1 VRTGVVGAG
10 VGHHPRFCDRGDWCG
25 YRWCLHH
32 PQFWHRGQGRGNF
45 LLGCS
50 AKDLRDLNEG
60 VLCGGTKGEWRLVAF
75 AASEIAEHAVGGLS
89 QIVVGV
95 YVWKWDSVWE
105 PVDNEDIPALGSG
118 WDVTF
123 VAAVVVEGWTHV
135 PAVDTMWSHVGLLRW
150 SGVCDG
156 SGSWQGEGCAQEI
169 EGLVEQ
175 GVGR

>member
-1 VRTGVVGAG
+1 MRLISFKWWKRHIG
-10 VGHHPRFCDRGDWCG
+10 F
-25 YRWCLHH
+25 
-32 PQFWHRGQGRGNF
+32 NF
-45 LLGCS
+45 PTVDKCVEANAAVTLDHE
-50 AKDLRDLNEG
+50 AKPKPPIGLAAF
-60 VLCGGTKGEWRLVAF
+60 WRLVAF